1 MTRSIAAGTITKLAG
16 KELFVADL
24 IELQLSTTQ
33 YITTS
38 NIDIPYDS
46 ATAPDAGTNTYLA
59 QGQFLNYGDIVESGD
74 IRVNSIDM
82 IFTAVDLTTLALLM
96 NNDFIDKRVV
106 IYRVVLGTD
115 YSFTSDD
122 IWLMF
127 DGTVTGYNISET
139 EDIAMVTITVASQ
152 FADFERTSGR
162 KTNPT
167 SQNIYFPYDK
177 GMDFS
182 PQIVKD
188 IKWGKA

>member
-46 ATAPDAGTNTYLA
+46 ATAPDAGSNTYLA
-59 QGQFLNYGDIVESGD
+59 QGQFLNYGDIIESSD

>member
-1 MTRSIAAGTITKLAG
+1 
-16 KELFVADL
+16 
-24 IELQLSTTQ
+24 
-33 YITTS
+33 
-38 NIDIPYDS
+38 
-46 ATAPDAGTNTYLA
+46 
-59 QGQFLNYGDIVESGD
+59 
-74 IRVNSIDM
+74 M